1 MYFGRYYQPLSL
13 LLTLL
18 SLKIGFKK
26 ANIESVEST
35 YPFNMGNDK
44 DYQFKLV
51 TLPIRNKIEEFNA
64 MDLARK
70 IYDENINNHSVLD
83 QNTGNLM
90 VVNNVFVM
98 TTIFK

>member
-1 MYFGRYYQPLSL
+1 
-13 LLTLL
+13 
-18 SLKIGFKK
+18 LKIGFKK
-26 ANIESVEST
+26 ENIESVEST

-44 DYQFKLV
+44 VIQFKLV

-64 MDLARK
+64 FDLARK

-83 QNTGNLM
+83 KNTGNLI

-98 TTIFK
+98 TTIVK